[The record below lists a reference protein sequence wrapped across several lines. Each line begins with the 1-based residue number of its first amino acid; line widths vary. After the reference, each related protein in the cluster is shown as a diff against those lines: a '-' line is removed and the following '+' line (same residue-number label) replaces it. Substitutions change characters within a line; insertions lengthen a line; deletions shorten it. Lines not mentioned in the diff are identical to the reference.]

1 MSMPMFGLGKLH
13 LKNGSIPSACL
24 WFHKTAELGNSL
36 AQYQLGK
43 LLLSGGGVPKDVK
56 RALYWLTASAKQG
69 NQFAQYVLGKLYLLE
84 KAAPQNQDAA
94 LHWFT
99 LSAEQG
105 NEYAQYFLGHLDDF
119 RGASLTASAARLLHH
134 MSRIFQE
141 QPLPVLPGSNF
152 VDSKLRRK
160 IQEKKI
166 AMGHKPDD
174 HEEQTIAMC

>member
-13 LKNGSIPSACL
+13 LKNGSI
-24 WFHKTAELGNSL
+24 
-36 AQYQLGK
+36 
-43 LLLSGGGVPKDVK
+43 PKDVK

-105 NEYAQYFLGHLDDF
+105 NEYAQLG
-119 RGASLTASAARLLHH
+119 
-134 MSRIFQE
+134 
-141 QPLPVLPGSNF
+141 
-152 VDSKLRRK
+152 
-160 IQEKKI
+160 
-166 AMGHKPDD
+166 
-174 HEEQTIAMC
+174 

>member
-84 KAAPQNQDAA
+84 KAAPQN
-94 LHWFT
+94 
-99 LSAEQG
+99 
-105 NEYAQYFLGHLDDF
+105 HLDDF

-174 HEEQTIAMC
+174 HDDHEEQTIAMC